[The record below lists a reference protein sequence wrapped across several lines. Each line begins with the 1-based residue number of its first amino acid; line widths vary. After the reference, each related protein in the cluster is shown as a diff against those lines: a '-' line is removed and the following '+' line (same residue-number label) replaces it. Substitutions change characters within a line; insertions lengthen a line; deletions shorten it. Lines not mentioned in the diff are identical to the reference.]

1 MNRGRKIYTRML
13 ESADRMAAIRALGN
27 TDIYALVRHIFRQEL
42 EATDT
47 GSLICGMAHVTVM
60 ERFLV
65 REAKD
70 DKTQDFKTQDAREEA
85 REDVR
90 EEARVEQAARDCAG
104 AMGEGYLP

>member
-27 TDIYALVRHIFRQEL
+27 TDIYSLVRHIFRQEL

-47 GSLICGMAHVTVM
+47 GSLICGMAHIVVM

-70 DKTQDFKTQDAREEA
+70 PRRKAQRKD
-85 REDVR
+85 
-90 EEARVEQAARDCAG
+90 QAARDCAG

>member
-1 MNRGRKIYTRML
+1 MKRGRKIYTRML

-47 GSLICGMAHVTVM
+47 GSLICGMAHCVVM
-60 ERFLV
+60 ERFLA
-65 REAKD
+65 REARKAQR
-70 DKTQDFKTQDAREEA
+70 K
-85 REDVR
+85 
-90 EEARVEQAARDCAG
+90 EQAARDCAG

>member
-1 MNRGRKIYTRML
+1 MNRGSKIYTRML

-27 TDIYALVRHIFRQEL
+27 TDIYALIRHIFRQGIE
-42 EATDT
+42 ETDR
-47 GSLICGMAHVTVM
+47 GSLCGMAHVEVM

-65 REAKD
+65 REAK
-70 DKTQDFKTQDAREEA
+70 
-85 REDVR
+85 

>member
-1 MNRGRKIYTRML
+1 MNRGRKIYTQML

-47 GSLICGMAHVTVM
+47 GSLICGMAHVEVM

-65 REAKD
+65 REAK
-70 DKTQDFKTQDAREEA
+70 
-85 REDVR
+85 